1 MFTKPLLLAAVL
13 AITAAAPTH
22 AGPVLQGYKW
32 NGICWNGTVLQGFKW
47 NGVRRNGGHKNAGDH
62 EDASIGGRVIAIE
75 F

>member
-13 AITAAAPTH
+13 AIIAAAPTH

-32 NGICWNGTVLQGFKW
+32 NGIRWNGTVLQGFKW
-47 NGVRRNGGHKNAGDH
+47 NGVRRNGGDMNVGDR
-62 EDASIGGRVIAIE
+62 EDAGIGGRLIAVE

>member
-13 AITAAAPTH
+13 AVIAAAPTH

-32 NGICWNGTVLQGFKW
+32 NDIRLNGTVLQGYRW
-47 NGVRRNGGHKNAGDH
+47 NGARRNGGDMNAADR